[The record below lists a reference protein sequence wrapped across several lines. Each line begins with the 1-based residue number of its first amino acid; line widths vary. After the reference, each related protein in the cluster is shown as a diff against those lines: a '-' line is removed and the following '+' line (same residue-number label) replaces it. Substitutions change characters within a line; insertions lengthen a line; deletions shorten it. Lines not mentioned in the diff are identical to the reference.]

1 MRVATCHGIS
11 RTIWAPQGT
20 RFARMETFRWAEKL
34 RSPAKQ
40 NVNARLAEL
49 ARDLF
54 PLDPSEAARACSKW
68 DPWALVLDAP
78 SLSSSTALLTA
89 GFRPQRIVVPNDSD
103 ATFPSN
109 SSSKAIVMK
118 GLSLN
123 QFLKQNSGRGKGGPQ
138 YGPFSCIYCDFTECL
153 IGSWRPSQEL
163 EDPTR
168 SLQSSLENEYASPLE
183 DSQHSPAALW
193 ICSVMYSV
201 IPVNLQM

>member
-1 MRVATCHGIS
+1 MATCHGIS
-11 RTIWAPQGT
+11 RSILAPKGC
-20 RFARMETFRWAEKL
+20 RSARMETFRWAEKL

-49 ARDLF
+49 ARDLS
-54 PLDPSEAARACSKW
+54 PADPQRDPW

-109 SSSKAIVMK
+109 SSSKALVMK

-138 YGPFSCIYCDFTECL
+138 CGPFSCIYCDFTECL
-153 IGSWRPSQEL
+153 DGSWRPSQEL
-163 EDPTR
+163 EDPAL
-168 SLQSSLENEYASPLE
+168 SLQSSLQNDYASPLE
-183 DSQHSPAALW
+183 DSQHHIL
-193 ICSVMYSV
+193 
-201 IPVNLQM
+201 LQLCGYLLT